1 MQPTVRDDPTTTGTL
16 ATIER
21 FNEAFNRHDVDAIMA
36 LMTEDCVFE
45 STGPAPDGSR
55 VVGQAAVRA
64 VWEDLFRATPSAHF
78 EGEDVIVAGDRC
90 TVCWVYRFDKGD
102 PAAGHIRGVDVFRV
116 RDGKVAEKFAYVK
129 G

>member
-1 MQPTVRDDPTTTGTL
+1 MQTTVGDDPTTAETL

-21 FNEAFNRHDVDAIMA
+21 FNTAFNAHDVDAIMD
-36 LMTEDCVFE
+36 LMTDDCVFE
-45 STGPAPDGSR
+45 GTGPAPDGAR

-64 VWEDLFRATPSAHF
+64 VWDDLFRSSPRAQFDAEDLFA
-78 EGEDVIVAGDRC
+78 AGDRC
-90 TVCWVYRFDKGD
+90 TVCWVYRFDRDD
-102 PAAGHIRGVDVFRV
+102 PDAGHIRGGDVFRV